1 MILCFLLSPH
11 RVLGVFMSLIV
22 NAASLHYRLLSI
34 VTGEWKRS
42 GRWPLTIQLMGVGVL
57 TLAIS
62 ILARATQ
69 ALA

>member
-1 MILCFLLSPH
+1 
-11 RVLGVFMSLIV
+11 MSLIV
-22 NAASLHYRLLSI
+22 IAASLLGI

-42 GRWPLTIQLMGVGVL
+42 GRWPLTIQLTGVGVL
-57 TLAIS
+57 TLAIF

>member
-22 NAASLHYRLLSI
+22 IAASLHYRLLSI

-42 GRWPLTIQLMGVGVL
+42 GRWLTIQLMGVGVL

>member
-1 MILCFLLSPH
+1 
-11 RVLGVFMSLIV
+11 MSLIV
-22 NAASLHYRLLSI
+22 IAASLHYRLLSI